1 MFDEREFK
9 VEFELANPEI
19 VIVAEVKD
27 EIDNDYDLPY
37 KPPSL
42 AEEWSFFLYG
52 FVPLLNEFFV
62 I

>member
-42 AEEWSFFLYG
+42 AEE
-52 FVPLLNEFFV
+52 
-62 I
+62 

>member
-19 VIVAEVKD
+19 IIVSEVKD
-27 EIDNDYDLPY
+27 EVDNDYDLPY

-42 AEEWSFFLYG
+42 GEE
-52 FVPLLNEFFV
+52 
-62 I
+62 